1 MITVTPEAHSRLD
14 KFLTEHQAA
23 RTVRVFFPSSACGGG
38 GLLSLTV
45 DEPNDGDF
53 STTVGDI
60 VYCINR
66 QLQEVT
72 GGVKID
78 FQDNGFDSGFVVD
91 SEKILP
97 AIDSDCG
104 GCSGCC

>member
-1 MITVTPEAHSRLD
+1 MINVTTEAQTRLAQ
-14 KFLTEHQAA
+14 FLTEKKAP
-23 RTVRVFFPSSACGGG
+23 RNVRVFFPSAGCGGG

-45 DEPNDGDF
+45 DEPNEGDF
-53 STTVGDI
+53 QVTVGDI
-60 VYCINR
+60 VYCINLK
-66 QLQEVT
+66 LQEVT

-78 FQDNGFDSGFVVD
+78 FKDNGLDSGFVVD

-97 AIDSDCG
+97 AVDSDCG